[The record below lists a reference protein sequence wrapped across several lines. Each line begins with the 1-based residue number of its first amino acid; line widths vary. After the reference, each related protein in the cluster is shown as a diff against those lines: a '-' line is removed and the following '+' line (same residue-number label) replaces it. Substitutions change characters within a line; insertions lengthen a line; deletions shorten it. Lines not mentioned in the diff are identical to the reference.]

1 MIRCIAFIH
10 TVALL
15 VERFRPRFQAELPQQ
30 RCFHLLDESVLQD
43 LLRDGPSPAITR
55 RIATLATLAADAGA
69 DLIVFTCSSTSPA
82 IDVARKLVPVPIV
95 KIDDA
100 MYAEAARSGGRVGL
114 LCTTRS
120 TLKPSRALLA
130 EHVAASGARVEAE
143 ALLVTGA
150 FDALT
155 AGRREEHDALVAES
169 AMALARR
176 ADRLVLAQASL
187 AHLAE
192 PLARATGK
200 PVFASPEWMVR
211 DVLARV
217 AASASARP

>member
-1 MIRCIAFIH
+1 MIRSIAFIH
-10 TVALL
+10 TVAAL
-15 VERFRPRFQAELPQQ
+15 VERLRPRLQAALPQQ
-30 RCFHLLDESVLQD
+30 RCFHMLDESVLQD
-43 LLRDGPSPAITR
+43 LLRAGPSPAITR

-100 MYAEAARSGGRVGL
+100 MYAEAARSHGRVGL

-120 TLKPSRALLA
+120 TLEPSRSLLA
-130 EHVAASGARVEAE
+130 EHAAASAARVEAE
-143 ALLVTGA
+143 AVLVPGA
-150 FDALT
+150 FDALS
-155 AGRREEHDALVAES
+155 AGKREEHDALVTES
-169 AMALARR
+169 ALALARR

-192 PLARATGK
+192 PLAKATSK

-211 DVLARV
+211 DVVARV
-217 AASASARP
+217 AAAA

>member
-1 MIRCIAFIH
+1 MIRSIAFIH

-15 VERFRPRFQAELPQQ
+15 VERFRPRFQTELPQQ
-30 RCFHLLDESVLQD
+30 RCFHMLDESVLQD

-55 RIATLATLAADAGA
+55 RIVTLATLAADAGA

-82 IDVARKLVPVPIV
+82 IDAARKLVPVPIV

-100 MYAEAARSGGRVGL
+100 MYAEAARSSGRVGL

-120 TLKPSRALLA
+120 TLEPSRSLLA
-130 EHVAASGARVEAE
+130 EHAIASGAQIEAE
-143 ALLVTGA
+143 PILVSGA
-150 FDALT
+150 FDALS
-155 AGRREEHDALVAES
+155 AGRREEHDALVTEA
-169 AMALARR
+169 ALALARR
-176 ADRLVLAQASL
+176 SDRLVLAQASL

-192 PLARATGK
+192 PLAQRTGK

-211 DVLARV
+211 DVVGRV
-217 AASASARP
+217 AAAA

>member
-1 MIRCIAFIH
+1 MIRSIAFIH

-15 VERFRPRFQAELPQQ
+15 VERLRPRFQAELPQQ

-55 RIATLATLAADAGA
+55 RIVTLATLAADAGA

-82 IDVARKLVPVPIV
+82 IDVARLLVPVPIV

-100 MYAEAARSGGRVGL
+100 MYAEATRSDGRIGL

-120 TLKPSRALLA
+120 TLEPSHALLA
-130 EHVAASGARVEAE
+130 EHAAASGARVAAE
-143 ALLVTGA
+143 CVLVDGA
-150 FDALT
+150 FDALS
-155 AGRREEHDALVAES
+155 AGQRDKHDALVTEA
-169 AMALARR
+169 ALALAAR

-187 AHLAE
+187 AHLAA
-192 PLARATGK
+192 PLAEATGK

-211 DVLARV
+211 DVVARV
-217 AASASARP
+217 AAAA

>member
-1 MIRCIAFIH
+1 MIRSIAFIH

-30 RCFHLLDESVLQD
+30 RCFHMLDESVLQD
-43 LLRDGPSPAITR
+43 LLQGGPSPAITR
-55 RIATLATLAADAGA
+55 RIVTLATLAADAGA

-100 MYAEAARSGGRVGL
+100 MYAEAARNDGRVGL

-120 TLKPSRALLA
+120 TLEPSRSLLA
-130 EHVAASGARVEAE
+130 EHAAASGARVEAE
-143 ALLVTGA
+143 ALLVAGA
-150 FDALT
+150 FDALC
-155 AGRREEHDALVAES
+155 AGKRDEHDAVVTES
-169 AMALARR
+169 ALALALR

-192 PLARATGK
+192 PLAKATGK
-200 PVFASPEWMVR
+200 AVFASPEWMVR
-211 DVLARV
+211 DVVERV
-217 AASASARP
+217 AAAA

>member
-1 MIRCIAFIH
+1 MIRSIAFIH

-15 VERFRPRFQAELPQQ
+15 IDRFRPRFQEELPQQ
-30 RCFHLLDESVLQD
+30 RCFHMLDESVLQD
-43 LLRDGPSPAITR
+43 LLRDGPTPAITR
-55 RIATLATLAADAGA
+55 RIVTLATLAADAGA

-82 IDVARKLVPVPIV
+82 IDAARRLVPVPIV

-100 MYAEAARSGGRVGL
+100 MYAEAAGSDGRVGL

-120 TLKPSRALLA
+120 TLEPSRSLLA
-130 EHVAASGARVEAE
+130 EHVAASGTRVEAE
-143 ALLVTGA
+143 PVLVDGA
-150 FDALT
+150 FDALC
-155 AGRREEHDALVAES
+155 AGKREEHDALVTES
-169 AMALARR
+169 ALALAQR

-192 PLARATGK
+192 PLAQRTGK

-211 DVLARV
+211 DVVARV
-217 AASASARP
+217 AAAA

>member
-1 MIRCIAFIH
+1 MIHSIAFIH

-15 VERFRPRFQAELPQQ
+15 VERFRPRFLKELPDQ
-30 RCFHLLDESVLQD
+30 RCFHMLDESVLQD

-55 RIATLATLAADAGA
+55 RIVTLAMLAADAGA

-100 MYAEAARSGGRVGL
+100 MYAEVARTDGRVGL

-120 TLKPSRALLA
+120 TLEPSRSLLA
-130 EHVAASGARVEAE
+130 EHACASGARVEVASV
-143 ALLVTGA
+143 LVDGA
-150 FDALT
+150 FDALS
-155 AGRREEHDALVAES
+155 AGRRDEHDTLVMES
-169 AMALARR
+169 ALALAQRT
-176 ADRLVLAQASL
+176 DRLVLAQASL
-187 AHLAE
+187 AHLVA
-192 PLARATGK
+192 PLAQLTGK

-211 DVLARV
+211 DVAARV
-217 AASASARP
+217 AAAAT

>member
-1 MIRCIAFIH
+1 VIRSVAFIH

-15 VERFRPRFQAELPQQ
+15 VERFRPRFAAELPQQ
-30 RCFHLLDESVLQD
+30 RCFHMLDESVLQD

-55 RIATLATLAADAGA
+55 RVVTLAALAADAGA

-82 IDVARKLVPVPIV
+82 VDVARQLLRVPIV

-100 MYAEAARSGGRVGL
+100 MYAEAARGGGRVGL

-120 TLKPSRALLA
+120 TLEPSRSLLA
-130 EHVAASGARVEAE
+130 EHVAAAGTRVQAE
-143 ALLVTGA
+143 PVLVDGA
-150 FDALT
+150 FDALS
-155 AGRREEHDALVAES
+155 AGKREEHDALVTES
-169 AMALARR
+169 ALALAQR

-192 PLARATGK
+192 PLARRTGK

-211 DVLARV
+211 DVVARV
-217 AASASARP
+217 AAAG